1 MARQATDGTPIDH
14 DAPCIAILGTC
25 DTKLDE
31 LLYVRTHLIET
42 HHVRVKLI
50 DVGRTPSTHPA
61 IDITQLSLLSVSAS
75 QSTHTHLPPLRPF
88 DVAQLP
94 RAQLI
99 NVLAERAGP
108 IIAELAA
115 WHDLHGFVAL
125 GGSGG
130 SALAAAVMRRLPL
143 GFPKL
148 LVSTMAAGDVS
159 PLVGEADVA
168 LLYSVVDIAGLND
181 ILCPILENASGAIAG
196 MARAYHARLNRE
208 QEAVAESGRRDGRN
222 RRKRIAITM
231 FGVTTP
237 AVTRARELLEQYD
250 CTPYVFHATG
260 AGGRAMEQLV
270 TQGFFDGVLD
280 LTTTELADELVGGVL
295 SAGPHRLE
303 AAAKAGVPQ
312 VVSLGALDMVNFG
325 PRASVPERFVSAGR
339 TLYEHNASVMLMRT
353 TRQECAELGRTIARK
368 LREAGARREATE
380 VWVPRGGVSA
390 LDREGE
396 AFWDPDADAAL
407 VEALREELQGEK
419 DEERRIKV
427 VERPED
433 INDPAFVEGTVQSLA
448 HMMQLRP
455 AGGS

>member
-1 MARQATDGTPIDH
+1 MPVEH
-14 DAPCIAILGTC
+14 DAPCVAILGTC

-31 LLYVRTHLIET
+31 LLYVRTHLLET

-50 DVGRTPSTHPA
+50 DVGRTPGTHPA
-61 IDITQLSLLSVSAS
+61 IDITQPSVLAMSFIRPND
-75 QSTHTHLPPLRPF
+75 QHTAPLRPE
-88 DVAQLP
+88 DISQLP
-94 RAQLI
+94 RAQL
-99 NVLAERAGP
+99 VSTLASRAAP
-108 IIAELAA
+108 LVASLAA
-115 WHDLHGFVAL
+115 THDLHGFVAL

-148 LVSTMAAGDVS
+148 LVSTMAAGDVR

-181 ILCPILENASGAIAG
+181 ILRPILENAAGAIAG
-196 MARAYHARLNRE
+196 MARAYQARLNRE
-208 QEAVAESGRRDGRN
+208 TVAAVPTSVGEGERC
-222 RRKRIAITM
+222 RRKRIGITM

-237 AVTRARELLEQYD
+237 AVTRARGLLEQYG

-270 TQGFFDGVLD
+270 SQGFFDGVLD

-303 AAAKAGVPQ
+303 AAARAGVPQ

-325 PRASVPERFVSAGR
+325 PRASVPERFLSAGR
-339 TLYEHNASVMLMRT
+339 TLHEHNASVTLMRT
-353 TRQECAELGRTIARK
+353 TREECAELGRTIARK
-368 LREAGARREATE
+368 LREAGARRENTE

-407 VEALREELQGEK
+407 VEALREELQAEK
-419 DEERRIKV
+419 DEEKRVNV
-427 VERPED
+427 VERREN
-433 INDPAFVEGTVQSLA
+433 INDSAFVEGMISSLA
-448 HMMQLRP
+448 RMMQLQL
-455 AGGS
+455 ADGS